1 MFMQLSGRLVIIAI
15 FSIALA
21 MAGGAWLYQY
31 NYSRRSAEFW
41 GPAAKLIARSP
52 ELQYLQLA
60 PLPTDETEQ
69 PVDPADAV
77 AGRAVADHHD
87 LRNKRGLVHFRHAF
101 TQDDNFLWDARS
113 REAAASR
120 RDWSAAL
127 RFVDGAEEQFVL
139 LGNDFQLLG
148 KLSHDGTQVDV
159 LPCPRMAKAIKQ
171 YLTDVGALRP
181 APREATPA
189 AAAED
194 SEVR

>member
-1 MFMQLSGRLVIIAI
+1 MQLSGRLVIIAV
-15 FSIALA
+15 FAIALA

-41 GPAAKLIARSP
+41 GPSARLIARSP
-52 ELQYLQLA
+52 ELQFLQLA
-60 PLPTDETEQ
+60 PFPPDEAEP
-69 PVDPADAV
+69 PVAPANSV
-77 AGRAVADHHD
+77 AGRAVVDHHD
-87 LRNKRGLVHFRHAF
+87 LRNKRGLIHFRHAF
-101 TQDDNFLWDARS
+101 TQDGNFLWDARS

-127 RFVDGAEEQFVL
+127 RFVDGPEEQFVL

-148 KLSHDGTQVDV
+148 KLSPDGTQVDV
-159 LPCPRMAKAIKQ
+159 LPCPRMAAAIKR

-181 APREATPA
+181 AAGEATPA
-189 AAAED
+189 AAAEA